1 MIRVEKPA
9 MSQQAGAVAKGI
21 VAVISGLVLGHG
33 LMWGGPLLAYLLDE
47 RMLAQESADRVFLGG
62 LLLGLALVGLLV
74 AAAGMAARRSPS
86 WLTCFLVGAAAAPPL
101 TVFAYFFFLFFPG
114 CCTCD

>member
-1 MIRVEKPA
+1 MIRVEKSA
-9 MSQQAGAVAKGI
+9 MTQQAVAVAKGI
-21 VAVISGLVLGHG
+21 VAVISGLVVGHS
-33 LMWGGPLLAYLLDE
+33 LMWGAPILAHLLDE
-47 RMLAQESADRVFLGG
+47 RVQAQEFADRMFLSG

-101 TVFAYFFFLFFPG
+101 TVFAYFFLLFFPG

>member
-1 MIRVEKPA
+1 MIRVEKSA
-9 MSQQAGAVAKGI
+9 MSQQAVAAAKGI
-21 VAVISGLVLGHG
+21 VAVTLGLVLGHG
-33 LMWGGPLLAYLLDE
+33 LMWGAPLLAYLLDE
-47 RMLAQESADRVFLGG
+47 RMLALEFADRVFLGG